1 MYYLI
6 KKTLTTREKLCRDNF
21 KKAKAAATKAKE
33 ILNKILPDTMNQNQN
48 KNRDPRALL
57 NINFCLFLCN
67 QMDKNSA
74 LPDIDIEEINN
85 NFNTISEQLNKVTD
99 NINNIMKTIN
109 NIHLH
114 LNFLGMHNNVMSKI
128 RQITVRAKS
137 QLATLR
143 QLYDM
148 DRSRT
153 PTYTII
159 KPEEIS
165 TLARTMNKTISK
177 DINTFRLKLEID
189 DKDIYANI
197 DIPLTDE
204 TRTATL
210 ILATPYPTF
219 HKGKRYQVT
228 NKDSY
233 ILINRN
239 EMATKITLQECN
251 TNTRTCKINKPLFL
265 IKKNAPCEIKQVQW
279 QNASCILK
287 DAHEQQNFFR
297 ASDGF
302 LTYAVNETE
311 RITITCHHDANTT
324 SYEVLLRNRG
334 QLNYPANCFIGNDN
348 MLLMGKSYSS
358 LIINTST
365 IFKEMNILDEEPYFN
380 ITNNIKL
387 TNLNHTKLE
396 AIDQIMYQPWWNF
409 LSNPMMIIIMIGM
422 ILAITTIYLKFKQNH
437 VNYPQQPT
445 HRRGNSIELPQYPGE
460 RFREYSF

>member
-1 MYYLI
+1 
-6 KKTLTTREKLCRDNF
+6 
-21 KKAKAAATKAKE
+21 
-33 ILNKILPDTMNQNQN
+33 
-48 KNRDPRALL
+48 
-57 NINFCLFLCN
+57 
-67 QMDKNSA
+67 MDKNSA

-148 DRSRT
+148 DQSGT

-233 ILINRN
+233 ILINRK
-239 EMATKITLQECN
+239 EMAC
-251 TNTRTCKINKPLFL
+251 
-265 IKKNAPCEIKQVQW
+265 
-279 QNASCILK
+279 
-287 DAHEQQNFFR
+287 
-297 ASDGF
+297 G
-302 LTYAVNETE
+302 
-311 RITITCHHDANTT
+311 
-324 SYEVLLRNRG
+324 
-334 QLNYPANCFIGNDN
+334 
-348 MLLMGKSYSS
+348 
-358 LIINTST
+358 
-365 IFKEMNILDEEPYFN
+365 
-380 ITNNIKL
+380 
-387 TNLNHTKLE
+387 
-396 AIDQIMYQPWWNF
+396 
-409 LSNPMMIIIMIGM
+409 
-422 ILAITTIYLKFKQNH
+422 
-437 VNYPQQPT
+437 
-445 HRRGNSIELPQYPGE
+445 
-460 RFREYSF
+460 